1 MNRISITQFRACS
14 QEEWPQFP
22 FVVTLYGKIIAL
34 VQDPGEDPGENPELL
49 GYLRDVPKVKT
60 IDPVDEF
67 YNLSPYSRYL
77 KSLVV
82 ITAGELPPLK
92 EFKKVLLKETEAST
106 KELLALYKKILADPR
121 ND

>member
-34 VQDPGEDPGENPELL
+34 VQDPGENPELL
-49 GYLRDVPKVKT
+49 GYLHDVPKVKT

-82 ITAGELPPLK
+82 VTACGELPSLK